1 MQIFYCVLLVIVLFF
16 TVMEIVAGGDTN
28 ILTHTDNHKYHLC
41 VYVIIFLV
49 IAILLIINTIYK
61 CMSLYF

>member
-1 MQIFYCVLLVIVLFF
+1 MQIFYCVLLVIVIFF

>member
-49 IAILLIINTIYK
+49 IAILLIINNIYK

>member
-16 TVMEIVAGGDTN
+16 TVMEIVAGGDKN

-49 IAILLIINTIYK
+49 IAILLIINTIYE
-61 CMSLYF
+61 CVSLYF

>member
-28 ILTHTDNHKYHLC
+28 TLTHTDNHKYHLW

-49 IAILLIINTIYK
+49 IAILLIINTIYE

>member
-16 TVMEIVAGGDTN
+16 TVMEIVAGDDTN
-28 ILTHTDNHKYHLC
+28 ILTHTDNPKYHLW

-49 IAILLIINTIYK
+49 IAILLIINTIYE
-61 CMSLYF
+61 CVSLYF